1 MTAPIIPRPWYVN
14 DRLTEGYLT
23 ICQNGGDVELIQTLK
38 AVRMLTV
45 NLIIGILSV
54 FLVLEGAD
62 PTIVGGFAI
71 TALAL
76 LNGVE
81 LSEWL
86 AAKQAIQE
94 HDLTNDDD

>member
-1 MTAPIIPRPWYVN
+1 MSDAIIPRPWYVN
-14 DRLTEGYLT
+14 DRLTEGYLR
-23 ICQNGGDVELIQTLK
+23 ICEYGGDVELIQTLK

-45 NLIIGILSV
+45 NFIIGLLSV

-62 PTIVGGFAI
+62 PTIVGGVAI

-86 AAKQAIQE
+86 AAKQAMQE
-94 HDLTNDDD
+94 HELTNGDE